1 MKTRLSHRLAGAA
14 ATGILAIASHSAHAL
29 IAEVDTFKIVKNGTE
44 LFVDTFSDGVAP
56 PAAPGEFATYL
67 YPRGDFL
74 EANGKLIL
82 NPASGPIAANAAG
95 ALSSTTRITFS
106 TNIVPED
113 QVTGLKSN
121 HVFSVS
127 ATFALLDNTVPQDSY
142 GLRLTDRDA
151 LGQLGVGTNGDDVIE
166 LRVNHGANGRNL
178 QFRRQNFL
186 PGGGITVLGSPAI
199 SQAWFDRY
207 EQVELTLEKTNANS
221 NEISARARLIDADDP
236 NASLTINW
244 PTGTT
249 TSAFNG
255 ENWTRAEIYAAQ
267 APIPE
272 PETYAMLLAGLGL
285 VGWQLRRRAKRDA
298 ASRIA

>member
-1 MKTRLSHRLAGAA
+1 MKTRLVKYLSGVA
-14 ATGILAIASHSAHAL
+14 ATGIIAVASASAQAL
-29 IAEVDTFKIVKNGTE
+29 IAEVDTFKIVRGGET
-44 LFVDTFSDGVAP
+44 LFEDTFSDGVAP
-56 PAAPGEFATYL
+56 PVAPGEFATYL
-67 YPRGDFL
+67 FPRGVFL

-82 NPASGPIAANAAG
+82 NPATGPITTNAAG

-106 TNIVPED
+106 TNIVPGDED
-113 QVTGLKSN
+113 TGLKSN

-127 ATFALLDNTVPQDSY
+127 ATFTLLDNTVAQDSY
-142 GLRLTDRDA
+142 GIRLTDRDA
-151 LGQLGVGTNGDDVIE
+151 LGQFGGGTSGNDVIE
-166 LRVNHGANGRNL
+166 LRVSHGTTGSRNL

-186 PGGGITVLGSPAI
+186 DGSIAVLGSI
-199 SQAWFDRY
+199 SLETRFDRY
-207 EQVELTLEKTNANS
+207 EQIQLILEKAEANS
-221 NEISARARLIDADDP
+221 NAISAKAHLIDAEDP
-236 NASLTINW
+236 DNPYILKWSDL
-244 PTGTT
+244 T

-255 ENWTRAEIYAAQ
+255 ENWTRAELYAAQ

>member
-1 MKTRLSHRLAGAA
+1 MKPRLSHRLAGFA
-14 ATGILAIASHSAHAL
+14 ATGILAFASHAAHAL
-29 IAEVDTFKIVKNGTE
+29 IAEVDTFKIVKNGAE

-56 PAAPGEFATYL
+56 PSAPGEFATYL
-67 YPRGDFL
+67 FPRGDFL

-82 NPASGPIAANAAG
+82 NPATGPITANAAG
-95 ALSSTTRITFS
+95 TLSSTTRITFS
-106 TNIVPED
+106 TNIVPDD

-127 ATFALLDNTVPQDSY
+127 ATFALLDNTVAQDSY
-142 GLRLTDRDA
+142 GIRLTDRDA
-151 LGQLGVGTNGDDVIE
+151 LGQLGLGTSGDDVIE
-166 LRVNHGANGRNL
+166 LRVNHGANSRNL

-186 PGGGITVLGSPAI
+186 PGGGITVLGSSPI
-199 SQAWFDRY
+199 GQTLFNQY
-207 EQVELTLEKTNANS
+207 EQIELILEKTDANS
-221 NEISARARLIDADDP
+221 NAISARARLIDADDP

-255 ENWTRAEIYAAQ
+255 ENWTRAELYAAQ